1 MGVWGTTMNDTKLE
15 LRDVGVKYVT
25 LQGETDALSDLS
37 LAVRD
42 GEFVAVVGPSGCG
55 KSTLLSLVAGL
66 VRPTSGTVLVAGQPV
81 TGPSRRVGYMLQE
94 DYLFKWRDVAA
105 NVVLGLEVQGRLS
118 AASRARALGLLD
130 KYGLSDFKHHLP
142 RQLSGGMRQRVAL
155 IRTLAVDPEV
165 LLLDEPFS
173 ALDYQTRLTLQDEI
187 WGILRR
193 ESKTTILV
201 THDISEAIAMTDR
214 VIVLTKRPG
223 RVKTEY
229 AIETGNGAAAAPL
242 RRRRE
247 SAQFARY
254 FDLIW
259 KELEAHVG
267 ESGRG

>member
-1 MGVWGTTMNDTKLE
+1 MSDTTKLE

-25 LQGETDALSDLS
+25 LQGETEALNGLS

-66 VRPTSGTVLVAGQPV
+66 VRPTSGAVLVGGQPV

-94 DYLFKWRDVAA
+94 DYLFRWRDVAS
-105 NVVLGLEVQGRLS
+105 NVVLGLEVQGRLD

-130 KYGLSDFKHHLP
+130 KYGLGDFKHHLP

-173 ALDYQTRLTLQDEI
+173 ALDYQTRLALQDEI

-193 ESKTTILV
+193 ENKTTILV
-201 THDISEAIAMTDR
+201 THDISEAIAMADR

-223 RVKTEY
+223 RVRTDY
-229 AIETGNGAAAAPL
+229 TIDVGAANPL
-242 RRRRE
+242 RRRE
-247 SAQFARY
+247 SGQFARY
-254 FDLIW
+254 FDAIW
-259 KELEAHVG
+259 KELEVHVG
-267 ESGRG
+267 EPGRS